1 MKKRVAILI
10 PGLVRSF
17 EKTYKNL
24 FENIIQNNQK
34 DYEFDIFLDVWD
46 SSNSKVSEF
55 NRRGVNSNRDYRED
69 VITESV
75 NSNLLK
81 EIYNPTYIGIEKSSD
96 LYFSRFKKYQTNNI
110 PMAVFSQFYKIHK
123 CIRAVN
129 DHIFLNNTNYD
140 IFLRTRFDL
149 ETDKINLNEFSFD
162 GIDIYSELKESN
174 NNRVEWIQDRF
185 FIMNLNGVKSLY
197 SFYLNLEKLM
207 LEYKTSI
214 PEVLLYHYLNK
225 EQRTFSESKEI
236 GFLNLR

>member
-1 MKKRVAILI
+1 VKKRVAILI

-17 EKTYKNL
+17 EQTYQNL
-24 FENIIQNNQK
+24 FENIIHNNQQ

-46 SSNSKVSEF
+46 LTNSKVSEF
-55 NRRGVNSNRDYRED
+55 DRRGINSDRDYRENISNKNID
-69 VITESV
+69 C
-75 NSNLLK
+75 NLLK
-81 EIYNPTYIGIEKSSD
+81 QLYNPTYMGIEKSSD

-129 DHIFLNNTNYD
+129 DHSFLNNINYD
-140 IFLRTRFDL
+140 VFIRTRFDL

-162 GIDIYSELKESN
+162 KIDIYSELKA
-174 NNRVEWIQDRF
+174 NNRTEWIQDRF

-207 LEYKTSI
+207 MDYKTSI
-214 PEVLLYHYLNK
+214 PEVLLYHYLKK
-225 EQRTFSESKEI
+225 EQKTFKESNEI
-236 GFLNLR
+236 GFINLR

>member
-1 MKKRVAILI
+1 VKKRVAILI

-17 EKTYKNL
+17 EKTYQNL
-24 FENIIQNNQK
+24 FENIIQNNQQ
-34 DYEFDIFLDVWD
+34 DYEFDIFLDIWD
-46 SSNSKVSEF
+46 LSNSKVSEF
-55 NRRGVNSNRDYRED
+55 DRRGINSDRDYRENTSSKNID
-69 VITESV
+69 C
-75 NSNLLK
+75 NLLK
-81 EIYNPTYIGIEKSSD
+81 EVYNPTYIGIEKSSD

-129 DHIFLNNTNYD
+129 DHSFLNDKNYD
-140 IFLRTRFDL
+140 VFIRTRFDL

-162 GIDIYSELKESN
+162 KIDIYSELKA

-207 LEYKTSI
+207 IEYKTSI
-214 PEVLLYHYLNK
+214 PEVLLYHYLK
-225 EQRTFSESKEI
+225 QQQRTFKESNEI
-236 GFLNLR
+236 GFINLR